1 MNRCDY
7 LDPALAWTGVKN
19 TGRGCTL
26 SRAGLRSAHAAEVL
40 PSAPMKLRPSQM
52 RSPALRDLLRSVAA
66 GRRVANLRCPP
77 RPTPASPDECE
88 GWVGTGSRYSVYD
101 DEPWIHAYAALVR
114 EDHKAD
120 APFVG
125 ICFGYQMIAHALGG
139 ARRARIPRAGASA
152 FISAR
157 CTSAATW
164 MTPPLDS
171 FGLVMSCQDHIE
183 ALPPGATQLADGMFQ
198 IGRMLGIKGHPEYTP
213 EYSASL
219 MELRRERIGEERV
232 KAGMASLG
240 DPRHSEELG
249 AWVRNFLA
257 GK

>member
-1 MNRCDY
+1 
-7 LDPALAWTGVKN
+7 
-19 TGRGCTL
+19 
-26 SRAGLRSAHAAEVL
+26 
-40 PSAPMKLRPSQM
+40 MKLG
-52 RSPALRDLLRSVAA
+52 LLK
-66 GRRVANLRCPP
+66 CDP
-77 RPTPASPDECE
+77 RPFELQYAAWLPDVDWCVYDVHLGQLPASPDECE

-101 DEPWIHAYAALVR
+101 DEPWIHAYAELVR
-114 EDHKAD
+114 EYHKAD

-139 ARRARIPRAGASA
+139 RVGRNPDGWCVGIHQCRVYQR
-152 FISAR
+152 
-157 CTSAATW
+157 ATW
-164 MTPPLDS
+164 MAPPLDS

-183 ALPPGATQLADGMFQ
+183 ALPPGAAQLAEGMFQ
-198 IGRMLGIKGHPEYTP
+198 IGRMLGLKGHPEYTP

-240 DPRHSEELG
+240 DPRHPEELG
-249 AWVRNFLA
+249 VWIRNFLA